1 MERATQR
8 WLIILGGVVALY
20 LVLLLSHSFLGV
32 KVVPW

>member
-8 WLIILGGVVALY
+8 WAIILVLVVALY
-20 LVLLLSHSFLGV
+20 LALVLGHALLGF